1 MDATRL
7 AGQSAAGRA
16 ALGPPR
22 ITGQQ
27 RMLKAIQ
34 RQEGFLFILPALLF
48 FVVFV
53 LYPIIYIARASLL
66 NWDGLSAGTWV
77 GIDNYRNLFRNDPIF
92 LKTLRNAALWT
103 VLTIFPQMFIGFGL
117 AVLLNGP
124 ILGRTIYRA
133 IFYLPAIISPIVVG
147 IVWQRIYDP
156 FGGLLADV
164 ARRTGL
170 TWLSHPYLAE
180 PATATVATIAVNV
193 WQWTGFSMLL
203 YLAGLQGLPGEV
215 LEAATIDGATAFQ
228 RVRQIVWPMLRSVH
242 LTLILLG
249 LIGALQ
255 TFALVFVLTRGGP
268 NNASQTMPTY
278 IFQQAFQLSSMGYG
292 AAISVVLLVIALVAS
307 LGQMRFFGSRF
318 VVGEGD

>member
-1 MDATRL
+1 
-7 AGQSAAGRA
+7 
-16 ALGPPR
+16 
-22 ITGQQ
+22 
-27 RMLKAIQ
+27 
-34 RQEGFLFILPALLF
+34 
-48 FVVFV
+48 V
-53 LYPIIYIARASLL
+53 LYPIIYIGRASLL

-77 GIDNYRNLFRNDPIF
+77 GIDNYSKLFRNDPIF
-92 LKTLRNAALWT
+92 LKTLRNAGLWT
-103 VLTIFPQMFIGFGL
+103 LLTIFPQMLIGFGL
-117 AVLLNGP
+117 AILLNGP

-170 TWLSHPYLAE
+170 AWLSHPYLAE
-180 PATATVATIAVNV
+180 PGTATIATIAVNV

-228 RVRQIVWPMLRSVH
+228 RVRQIVWPMLRPVH

-292 AAISVVLLVIALVAS
+292 AAISVVLLVIALIAS

>member
-1 MDATRL
+1 MAWRATR
-7 AGQSAAGRA
+7 G
-16 ALGPPR
+16 
-22 ITGQQ
+22 
-27 RMLKAIQ
+27 
-34 RQEGFLFILPALLF
+34 QEGLLFILPALVF
-48 FVVFV
+48 FAVFVV
-53 LYPIIYIARASLL
+53 YPIVYIARASLL
-66 NWDGLSAGTWV
+66 DWNGLATGTWV
-77 GIDNYRNLFRNDPIF
+77 GLDNYTRLFRDDPIF
-92 LKTLRNAALWT
+92 HKTLRNAALWT
-103 VLTIFPQMFIGFGL
+103 VLTIFPQMFIGFAL

-124 ILGRTIYRA
+124 ILARTIYRA
-133 IFYLPAIISPIVVG
+133 IFYLPAIISPIVIG

-164 ARRTGL
+164 ARRAEL
-170 TWLSHPYLAE
+170 PWLSQPYLAD
-180 PATATVATIAVNV
+180 PGTATLATIAVNV

-215 LEAATIDGATAFQ
+215 LEAARIDGATGWQ
-228 RVRQIVWPMLRSVH
+228 RLRQIVWPMLRPVH

-255 TFALVFVLTRGGP
+255 TFALVFILTRGGP

-292 AAISVVLLVIALVAS
+292 AAISIVLLVIALVAS
-307 LGQMRFFGSRF
+307 LGQMRFLGSRF